1 MELNKQKGVSI
12 MTITVQKWGNSLAVR
27 IPSVIAERL
36 ALHQGSEV
44 EVIVENQAIKLIPKK
59 KGMNCSDASAG
70 SWGSCLRQFQ
80 STSRA

>member
-44 EVIVENQAIKLIPKK
+44 E
-59 KGMNCSDASAG
+59 
-70 SWGSCLRQFQ
+70 
-80 STSRA
+80 